1 VFPDQ
6 LSRFKLRRTGTDLD
20 LLLHCFS
27 ALFNLFSLETLFH
40 RLLHA
45 NMASEIDK
53 AGKTTWHAV
62 KHCFTGSNN
71 VSGEENLCQAVLG

>member
-1 VFPDQ
+1 MFPDQ
-6 LSRFKLRRTGTDLD
+6 LSRSKLKWTETDLD
-20 LLLHCFS
+20 LLLYCFS

-45 NMASEIDK
+45 NMAPKIDK

-71 VSGEENLCQAVLG
+71 VSGEENLYQAVPG